1 MLPVPR
7 AFSPRIRYTFSMPIN
22 LTTRAEELLRKALA
36 RHPGSSPEEILEKAL
51 AELAGRELGAPPDA
65 VWQRLKAIPG
75 VKLPDRW
82 PPRFEKFEPLRVEGE
97 PVSEQ
102 LIRERR

>member
-1 MLPVPR
+1 MKSVPG
-7 AFSPRIRYTFSMPIN
+7 I
-22 LTTRAEELLRKALA
+22 
-36 RHPGSSPEEILEKAL
+36 
-51 AELAGRELGAPPDA
+51 
-65 VWQRLKAIPG
+65 
-75 VKLPDRW
+75 KLPDHW

>member
-1 MLPVPR
+1 MHSAPR
-7 AFSPRIRYTFSMPIN
+7 FRYTYPMQVN
-22 LTTRAEELLRKALA
+22 LTPHAEELSREALA
-36 RHPGSSPEEILEKAL
+36 RNPGRTPDEILEQAL
-51 AELAGRELGAPPDA
+51 AESMAHEAASAPADP
-65 VWQRLKAIPG
+65 VWERLRMIPG

-82 PPRFEKFEPLRVEGE
+82 PPQFEKFEPLRVEGE